1 MIRKKAVFIVGTTGV
16 GKTKLSIQ
24 LAHKY
29 DGEVINADAMQMYK
43 GLSVATAKAT
53 LEEREG
59 IPHHLLDF
67 VDPQTDI
74 TIHEFHDKAVKT
86 ISLEGKLPIIVGGTH
101 YYIQSLIW
109 DSLLDGTEIP
119 VPKKDSLDALTTE
132 ELYARLQAIDPNNPH
147 HPNQRKRIL
156 SDLRLYELT
165 GTVPSMLRKEKN
177 KLRDNEEKLDNVI
190 VWLSCRDDVLHERLD
205 KRVDSMVMHG
215 MLEENVRFVNQYIKT
230 SDVSRGVWQAIG
242 LKEFMPLFLTPEGSF
257 NGRKELN
264 KEDPEVQ
271 TALMQVKLDTQQYAK
286 RQITWIRNR
295 LEGRVK
301 HMIQVDTSQLESW
314 DQTVLTPVANVVDH
328 LLDGTLPEV
337 KVNQT
342 LWDQQS
348 VARNT
353 KHECDVCKKV
363 IVGDE
368 QWKEHLQGRVHR
380 RHVQGLKR
388 KAEMEKYFQEKKNTV
403 K

>member
-1 MIRKKAVFIVGTTGV
+1 MKF
-16 GKTKLSIQ
+16 LD
-24 LAHKY
+24 KY
-29 DGEVINADAMQMYK
+29 IE
-43 GLSVATAKAT
+43 
-53 LEEREG
+53 
-59 IPHHLLDF
+59 
-67 VDPQTDI
+67 DI
-74 TIHEFHDKAVKT
+74 C
-86 ISLEGKLPIIVGGTH
+86 SRGKLPIIVGGTH

-147 HPNQRKRIL
+147 RPNQRKRIL

-264 KEDPEVQ
+264 KE
-271 TALMQVKLDTQQYAK
+271 
-286 RQITWIRNR
+286 
-295 LEGRVK
+295 G
-301 HMIQVDTSQLESW
+301 
-314 DQTVLTPVANVVDH
+314 
-328 LLDGTLPEV
+328 
-337 KVNQT
+337 
-342 LWDQQS
+342 
-348 VARNT
+348 
-353 KHECDVCKKV
+353 
-363 IVGDE
+363 
-368 QWKEHLQGRVHR
+368 
-380 RHVQGLKR
+380 
-388 KAEMEKYFQEKKNTV
+388 
-403 K
+403 

>member
-1 MIRKKAVFIVGTTGV
+1 MKF
-16 GKTKLSIQ
+16 LD
-24 LAHKY
+24 KY
-29 DGEVINADAMQMYK
+29 IDEIC
-43 GLSVATAKAT
+43 S
-53 LEEREG
+53 R
-59 IPHHLLDF
+59 
-67 VDPQTDI
+67 
-74 TIHEFHDKAVKT
+74 
-86 ISLEGKLPIIVGGTH
+86 GKLPIIVGGTH

-132 ELYARLQAIDPNNPH
+132 ELYARLQAVDPNNPH

-165 GTVPSMLRKEKN
+165 GAVPSMLRKEKN

-264 KEDPEVQ
+264 KE
-271 TALMQVKLDTQQYAK
+271 
-286 RQITWIRNR
+286 
-295 LEGRVK
+295 G
-301 HMIQVDTSQLESW
+301 
-314 DQTVLTPVANVVDH
+314 
-328 LLDGTLPEV
+328 
-337 KVNQT
+337 
-342 LWDQQS
+342 
-348 VARNT
+348 
-353 KHECDVCKKV
+353 
-363 IVGDE
+363 
-368 QWKEHLQGRVHR
+368 
-380 RHVQGLKR
+380 
-388 KAEMEKYFQEKKNTV
+388 
-403 K
+403 

>member
-1 MIRKKAVFIVGTTGV
+1 MKF
-16 GKTKLSIQ
+16 LD
-24 LAHKY
+24 KY
-29 DGEVINADAMQMYK
+29 IE
-43 GLSVATAKAT
+43 
-53 LEEREG
+53 
-59 IPHHLLDF
+59 
-67 VDPQTDI
+67 DI
-74 TIHEFHDKAVKT
+74 C
-86 ISLEGKLPIIVGGTH
+86 SRGKLPIIVGGTH

-177 KLRDNEEKLDNVI
+177 KLRDNDEKLDNVI

-264 KEDPEVQ
+264 KE
-271 TALMQVKLDTQQYAK
+271 
-286 RQITWIRNR
+286 
-295 LEGRVK
+295 G
-301 HMIQVDTSQLESW
+301 
-314 DQTVLTPVANVVDH
+314 
-328 LLDGTLPEV
+328 
-337 KVNQT
+337 
-342 LWDQQS
+342 
-348 VARNT
+348 
-353 KHECDVCKKV
+353 
-363 IVGDE
+363 
-368 QWKEHLQGRVHR
+368 
-380 RHVQGLKR
+380 
-388 KAEMEKYFQEKKNTV
+388 
-403 K
+403 

>member
-1 MIRKKAVFIVGTTGV
+1 MKF
-16 GKTKLSIQ
+16 LD
-24 LAHKY
+24 KY
-29 DGEVINADAMQMYK
+29 IE
-43 GLSVATAKAT
+43 
-53 LEEREG
+53 
-59 IPHHLLDF
+59 
-67 VDPQTDI
+67 DI
-74 TIHEFHDKAVKT
+74 C
-86 ISLEGKLPIIVGGTH
+86 SRGKLPIIVGGTH

-264 KEDPEVQ
+264 KE
-271 TALMQVKLDTQQYAK
+271 
-286 RQITWIRNR
+286 
-295 LEGRVK
+295 G
-301 HMIQVDTSQLESW
+301 
-314 DQTVLTPVANVVDH
+314 
-328 LLDGTLPEV
+328 
-337 KVNQT
+337 
-342 LWDQQS
+342 
-348 VARNT
+348 
-353 KHECDVCKKV
+353 
-363 IVGDE
+363 
-368 QWKEHLQGRVHR
+368 
-380 RHVQGLKR
+380 
-388 KAEMEKYFQEKKNTV
+388 
-403 K
+403 

>member
-1 MIRKKAVFIVGTTGV
+1 MKF
-16 GKTKLSIQ
+16 LD
-24 LAHKY
+24 KY
-29 DGEVINADAMQMYK
+29 IE
-43 GLSVATAKAT
+43 
-53 LEEREG
+53 
-59 IPHHLLDF
+59 
-67 VDPQTDI
+67 DI
-74 TIHEFHDKAVKT
+74 C
-86 ISLEGKLPIIVGGTH
+86 SRGKLPIIVGGTH

-264 KEDPEVQ
+264 KEGWKWVIESRIDPEVQ

-286 RQITWIRNR
+286 R
-295 LEGRVK
+295 
-301 HMIQVDTSQLESW
+301 
-314 DQTVLTPVANVVDH
+314 
-328 LLDGTLPEV
+328 
-337 KVNQT
+337 
-342 LWDQQS
+342 
-348 VARNT
+348 
-353 KHECDVCKKV
+353 
-363 IVGDE
+363 
-368 QWKEHLQGRVHR
+368 
-380 RHVQGLKR
+380 
-388 KAEMEKYFQEKKNTV
+388 
-403 K
+403 

>member
-1 MIRKKAVFIVGTTGV
+1 MKF
-16 GKTKLSIQ
+16 LD
-24 LAHKY
+24 KY
-29 DGEVINADAMQMYK
+29 IE
-43 GLSVATAKAT
+43 
-53 LEEREG
+53 
-59 IPHHLLDF
+59 
-67 VDPQTDI
+67 DI
-74 TIHEFHDKAVKT
+74 C
-86 ISLEGKLPIIVGGTH
+86 SRGKLPIIVGGTH

-177 KLRDNEEKLDNVI
+177 KLRDNEEILDNVI

-264 KEDPEVQ
+264 KE
-271 TALMQVKLDTQQYAK
+271 
-286 RQITWIRNR
+286 
-295 LEGRVK
+295 G
-301 HMIQVDTSQLESW
+301 
-314 DQTVLTPVANVVDH
+314 
-328 LLDGTLPEV
+328 
-337 KVNQT
+337 
-342 LWDQQS
+342 
-348 VARNT
+348 
-353 KHECDVCKKV
+353 
-363 IVGDE
+363 
-368 QWKEHLQGRVHR
+368 
-380 RHVQGLKR
+380 
-388 KAEMEKYFQEKKNTV
+388 
-403 K
+403 

>member
-1 MIRKKAVFIVGTTGV
+1 MKF
-16 GKTKLSIQ
+16 LD
-24 LAHKY
+24 KY
-29 DGEVINADAMQMYK
+29 IE
-43 GLSVATAKAT
+43 
-53 LEEREG
+53 
-59 IPHHLLDF
+59 
-67 VDPQTDI
+67 DI
-74 TIHEFHDKAVKT
+74 C
-86 ISLEGKLPIIVGGTH
+86 SRGKLPIIVGGTH

-177 KLRDNEEKLDNVI
+177 KLRDNKEKLDNVI

-264 KEDPEVQ
+264 KE
-271 TALMQVKLDTQQYAK
+271 
-286 RQITWIRNR
+286 
-295 LEGRVK
+295 G
-301 HMIQVDTSQLESW
+301 
-314 DQTVLTPVANVVDH
+314 
-328 LLDGTLPEV
+328 
-337 KVNQT
+337 
-342 LWDQQS
+342 
-348 VARNT
+348 
-353 KHECDVCKKV
+353 
-363 IVGDE
+363 
-368 QWKEHLQGRVHR
+368 
-380 RHVQGLKR
+380 
-388 KAEMEKYFQEKKNTV
+388 
-403 K
+403 

>member
-1 MIRKKAVFIVGTTGV
+1 MKF
-16 GKTKLSIQ
+16 LD
-24 LAHKY
+24 KY
-29 DGEVINADAMQMYK
+29 IE
-43 GLSVATAKAT
+43 
-53 LEEREG
+53 
-59 IPHHLLDF
+59 
-67 VDPQTDI
+67 DI
-74 TIHEFHDKAVKT
+74 C
-86 ISLEGKLPIIVGGTH
+86 SRGKLPIIVGGTH

-165 GTVPSMLRKEKN
+165 GTVPTMLRKEKN

-264 KEDPEVQ
+264 KE
-271 TALMQVKLDTQQYAK
+271 
-286 RQITWIRNR
+286 
-295 LEGRVK
+295 G
-301 HMIQVDTSQLESW
+301 
-314 DQTVLTPVANVVDH
+314 
-328 LLDGTLPEV
+328 
-337 KVNQT
+337 
-342 LWDQQS
+342 
-348 VARNT
+348 
-353 KHECDVCKKV
+353 
-363 IVGDE
+363 
-368 QWKEHLQGRVHR
+368 
-380 RHVQGLKR
+380 
-388 KAEMEKYFQEKKNTV
+388 
-403 K
+403 

>member
-1 MIRKKAVFIVGTTGV
+1 MKF
-16 GKTKLSIQ
+16 LD
-24 LAHKY
+24 KY
-29 DGEVINADAMQMYK
+29 IE
-43 GLSVATAKAT
+43 
-53 LEEREG
+53 
-59 IPHHLLDF
+59 
-67 VDPQTDI
+67 DI
-74 TIHEFHDKAVKT
+74 C
-86 ISLEGKLPIIVGGTH
+86 SRGKLPIIVGGTH
-101 YYIQSLIW
+101 YCIQSLIW

-264 KEDPEVQ
+264 KE
-271 TALMQVKLDTQQYAK
+271 
-286 RQITWIRNR
+286 
-295 LEGRVK
+295 G
-301 HMIQVDTSQLESW
+301 
-314 DQTVLTPVANVVDH
+314 
-328 LLDGTLPEV
+328 
-337 KVNQT
+337 
-342 LWDQQS
+342 
-348 VARNT
+348 
-353 KHECDVCKKV
+353 
-363 IVGDE
+363 
-368 QWKEHLQGRVHR
+368 
-380 RHVQGLKR
+380 
-388 KAEMEKYFQEKKNTV
+388 
-403 K
+403 

>member
-1 MIRKKAVFIVGTTGV
+1 MKF
-16 GKTKLSIQ
+16 LD
-24 LAHKY
+24 KY
-29 DGEVINADAMQMYK
+29 IE
-43 GLSVATAKAT
+43 
-53 LEEREG
+53 
-59 IPHHLLDF
+59 
-67 VDPQTDI
+67 DI
-74 TIHEFHDKAVKT
+74 C
-86 ISLEGKLPIIVGGTH
+86 SRGKLPIIVGGTH

-119 VPKKDSLDALTTE
+119 VPKKESLDALTTE

-264 KEDPEVQ
+264 KE
-271 TALMQVKLDTQQYAK
+271 
-286 RQITWIRNR
+286 
-295 LEGRVK
+295 G
-301 HMIQVDTSQLESW
+301 
-314 DQTVLTPVANVVDH
+314 
-328 LLDGTLPEV
+328 
-337 KVNQT
+337 
-342 LWDQQS
+342 
-348 VARNT
+348 
-353 KHECDVCKKV
+353 
-363 IVGDE
+363 
-368 QWKEHLQGRVHR
+368 
-380 RHVQGLKR
+380 
-388 KAEMEKYFQEKKNTV
+388 
-403 K
+403 

>member
-1 MIRKKAVFIVGTTGV
+1 M
-16 GKTKLSIQ
+16 
-24 LAHKY
+24 
-29 DGEVINADAMQMYK
+29 
-43 GLSVATAKAT
+43 
-53 LEEREG
+53 
-59 IPHHLLDF
+59 
-67 VDPQTDI
+67 
-74 TIHEFHDKAVKT
+74 
-86 ISLEGKLPIIVGGTH
+86 
-101 YYIQSLIW
+101 
-109 DSLLDGTEIP
+109 DGTEIP

-264 KEDPEVQ
+264 KE
-271 TALMQVKLDTQQYAK
+271 
-286 RQITWIRNR
+286 
-295 LEGRVK
+295 G
-301 HMIQVDTSQLESW
+301 
-314 DQTVLTPVANVVDH
+314 
-328 LLDGTLPEV
+328 
-337 KVNQT
+337 
-342 LWDQQS
+342 
-348 VARNT
+348 
-353 KHECDVCKKV
+353 
-363 IVGDE
+363 
-368 QWKEHLQGRVHR
+368 
-380 RHVQGLKR
+380 
-388 KAEMEKYFQEKKNTV
+388 
-403 K
+403 

>member
-1 MIRKKAVFIVGTTGV
+1 MKF
-16 GKTKLSIQ
+16 LD
-24 LAHKY
+24 KY
-29 DGEVINADAMQMYK
+29 IE
-43 GLSVATAKAT
+43 
-53 LEEREG
+53 
-59 IPHHLLDF
+59 
-67 VDPQTDI
+67 DI
-74 TIHEFHDKAVKT
+74 C
-86 ISLEGKLPIIVGGTH
+86 SRGKLPIIVGGTH

-215 MLEENVRFVNQYIKT
+215 MLEGNVRFVNQYIKT

-264 KEDPEVQ
+264 KEGWKWVIESRIDPEVQ

-286 RQITWIRNR
+286 R
-295 LEGRVK
+295 
-301 HMIQVDTSQLESW
+301 
-314 DQTVLTPVANVVDH
+314 
-328 LLDGTLPEV
+328 
-337 KVNQT
+337 
-342 LWDQQS
+342 
-348 VARNT
+348 
-353 KHECDVCKKV
+353 
-363 IVGDE
+363 
-368 QWKEHLQGRVHR
+368 
-380 RHVQGLKR
+380 
-388 KAEMEKYFQEKKNTV
+388 
-403 K
+403 

>member
-1 MIRKKAVFIVGTTGV
+1 MKF
-16 GKTKLSIQ
+16 LD
-24 LAHKY
+24 KY
-29 DGEVINADAMQMYK
+29 IE
-43 GLSVATAKAT
+43 
-53 LEEREG
+53 
-59 IPHHLLDF
+59 
-67 VDPQTDI
+67 DI
-74 TIHEFHDKAVKT
+74 C
-86 ISLEGKLPIIVGGTH
+86 SRGKLPIIVGGTH

-165 GTVPSMLRKEKN
+165 GTVPSRLRKEKN

-264 KEDPEVQ
+264 KE
-271 TALMQVKLDTQQYAK
+271 
-286 RQITWIRNR
+286 
-295 LEGRVK
+295 G
-301 HMIQVDTSQLESW
+301 
-314 DQTVLTPVANVVDH
+314 
-328 LLDGTLPEV
+328 
-337 KVNQT
+337 
-342 LWDQQS
+342 
-348 VARNT
+348 
-353 KHECDVCKKV
+353 
-363 IVGDE
+363 
-368 QWKEHLQGRVHR
+368 
-380 RHVQGLKR
+380 
-388 KAEMEKYFQEKKNTV
+388 
-403 K
+403 

>member
-1 MIRKKAVFIVGTTGV
+1 MKF
-16 GKTKLSIQ
+16 LD
-24 LAHKY
+24 KY
-29 DGEVINADAMQMYK
+29 IE
-43 GLSVATAKAT
+43 
-53 LEEREG
+53 
-59 IPHHLLDF
+59 
-67 VDPQTDI
+67 DI
-74 TIHEFHDKAVKT
+74 C
-86 ISLEGKLPIIVGGTH
+86 SRGKLPIIVGGTH

-257 NGRKELN
+257 NGRKGLN
-264 KEDPEVQ
+264 KE
-271 TALMQVKLDTQQYAK
+271 
-286 RQITWIRNR
+286 
-295 LEGRVK
+295 G
-301 HMIQVDTSQLESW
+301 
-314 DQTVLTPVANVVDH
+314 
-328 LLDGTLPEV
+328 
-337 KVNQT
+337 
-342 LWDQQS
+342 
-348 VARNT
+348 
-353 KHECDVCKKV
+353 
-363 IVGDE
+363 
-368 QWKEHLQGRVHR
+368 
-380 RHVQGLKR
+380 
-388 KAEMEKYFQEKKNTV
+388 
-403 K
+403 